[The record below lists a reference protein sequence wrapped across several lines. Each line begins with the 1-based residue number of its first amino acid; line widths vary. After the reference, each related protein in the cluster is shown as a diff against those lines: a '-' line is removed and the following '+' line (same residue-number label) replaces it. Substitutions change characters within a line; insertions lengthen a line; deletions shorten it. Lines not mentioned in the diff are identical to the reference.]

1 VGAAIAIR
9 TRPAACGP
17 KRVDGTQ
24 CRARAAWQIHVGVAL
39 ALSSAGA
46 ARSADLE
53 SESYRSIGGATNT
66 GSAAMFS
73 TASAPA
79 FAGAAGSVGQGEAV
93 GLSGGPSDLTTS
105 RPGFWAVFLG
115 NLASLDLD
123 GDRIQS
129 FLDDDDDNDGLV
141 DTVETGSGIFVS
153 ASDTGTDP
161 LAVDTDGDGV
171 GDGVEVA
178 AGSDPNDPLSIP
190 STPVPAL
197 ADWGRALIAFALT
210 ASAWIAL
217 LRRRNPCSSHS

>member
-1 VGAAIAIR
+1 MR
-9 TRPAACGP
+9 TRLAAYEP
-17 KRVDGTQ
+17 KRIHGAQ
-24 CRARAAWQIHVGVAL
+24 RRARAAWQIQVGVAL

-53 SESYRSIGGATNT
+53 SDSYRSIGGATNT

-73 TASAPA
+73 TAPAPA
-79 FAGAAGSVGQGEAV
+79 FAGAAGSIGQGEAV
-93 GLSGGPSDLTTS
+93 GLSGGSSDLTTS
-105 RPGFWAVFLG
+105 RPGFWAIFIG
-115 NLASLDLD
+115 DLASLDLD
-123 GDRIQS
+123 GDQIQS
-129 FLDDDDDNDGLV
+129 FLDDDDDNDGLA
-141 DTVETGSGIFVS
+141 DSVETGSGTFVS

-197 ADWGRALIAFALT
+197 ADWGRALMALALM

-217 LRRRNPCSSHS
+217 LRRRNPCSSLS